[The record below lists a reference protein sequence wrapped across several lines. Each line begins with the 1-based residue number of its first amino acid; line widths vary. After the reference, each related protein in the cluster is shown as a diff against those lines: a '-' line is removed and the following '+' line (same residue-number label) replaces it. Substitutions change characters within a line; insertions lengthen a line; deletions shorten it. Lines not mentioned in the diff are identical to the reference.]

1 MKVVFFLLSL
11 LYCGQYAAAQIID
24 DSVPDASDESKYYE
38 IEEKV
43 EKLEKQFNLFSK
55 EMLKSSAS
63 AARKR
68 GDNTAPEIYLDQI
81 QIRVDRLEQNVR
93 NYVNEIERLNNR
105 VDTLNKRLDKI
116 NDDYKVRFELLEKSV
131 SEIKNRPPVESQSKN
146 SPAPVKTSDKVG
158 AGQAADAIV
167 DTPDELYKAAIEYIK
182 KSDYVKAENNLK
194 IVINK
199 YPKHALASNAMYW
212 LGETYYVR
220 ADYKNAVAAFAD
232 GVKKYGKGA
241 KGPDSLLKLGYS
253 YKKLKKNRE
262 ACMTFVGLPVKYP
275 KAEKSLLTR
284 AKKEAA
290 DLKCE
295 QVTAK

>member
-1 MKVVFFLLSL
+1 MKVLFFLLSL

-24 DSVPDASDESKYYE
+24 DSIPDASDENKYYA

-55 EMLKSSAS
+55 EMLRSSAS

-68 GDNTAPEIYLDQI
+68 GDNAAPEIYLDQI

-93 NYVNEIERLNNR
+93 NYVNEIERLSNR

-131 SEIKNRPPVESQSKN
+131 AEIKNRPQADNTVKN
-146 SPAPVKTSDKVG
+146 APSAAKTSDKPV
-158 AGQAADAIV
+158 AKPVPDAV
-167 DTPDELYKAAIEYIK
+167 ADTPDELYKTAIEYIK
-182 KSDYVKAENNLK
+182 KGDYVKAENNLK

-253 YKKLKKNRE
+253 YKKLKKNKE

-275 KAEKSLLTR
+275 KADKSLLTR
-284 AKKEAA
+284 AKKEAGE
-290 DLKCE
+290 LKCE
-295 QVTAK
+295 QVAVK